1 MLKSTVYFNSK
12 HNYIHKKMP
21 QFLEASSFYS
31 KRNYLIASTFAFTS
45 SSIPKKVLWHKLSTI
60 NSKVSFLQ

>member
-1 MLKSTVYFNSK
+1 
-12 HNYIHKKMP
+12 MP